1 MWDDE
6 RRERAIG
13 TLTDRDEE
21 WEMVLLLEPASGD
34 LYRGSLSFRRGEE
47 RVDTAA
53 VLVEESVEAVLRR
66 AAELPS
72 AMLRQLLASARG

>member
-21 WEMVLLLEPASGD
+21 WEMVVLLEPASGD
-34 LYRGSLSFRRGEE
+34 LFRGSLSFRRGGE
-47 RVDTAA
+47 RFDTAP
-53 VLVEESVEAVLRR
+53 VLVEESAEAVVRR
-66 AAELPS
+66 AAELPT
-72 AMLRQLLASARG
+72 ALLLQLLASARG